1 MAHVLF
7 HLAYNR
13 CGHLK
18 EEYKLISNGISE
30 SVYSSFPN

>member
-1 MAHVLF
+1 MAHVFF

-13 CGHLK
+13 RGHLK

-30 SVYSSFPN
+30 SVCSSFPS